1 MKGNGVLDLIHN
13 ITNMGMN
20 LSRIS
25 KTLITLVALL
35 NIIAMLVFEY
45 GLPSP
50 AVQAKETSTAVQGEE
65 KEIGTI
71 EAVEKE
77 KAEKEAEAVET
88 ALAREEEQGQEE
100 SEDAEDPEEDV
111 EEERDPDAPILELTD
126 DHIYLSVGDRFN
138 YMSYIKTM
146 KDVDGSDLSRYIH
159 LDRDVDTSVPGE
171 IELTYRI
178 TSVITGKSA
187 SKALLIT
194 IQ

>member
-1 MKGNGVLDLIHN
+1 
-13 ITNMGMN
+13 MN
-20 LSRIS
+20 LNQIS
-25 KTLITLVALL
+25 KWVITVLALL
-35 NIIAMLVFEY
+35 NIAAMLVFEY

-50 AVQAKETSTAVQGEE
+50 AARARENATDEQTEETEV
-65 KEIGTI
+65 GTI

-88 ALAREEEQGQEE
+88 ALAREEDQEE
-100 SEDAEDPEEDV
+100 NEDV
-111 EEERDPDAPILELTD
+111 DNAEEETEEEIDPNAPILELTD

-146 KDVDGSDLSRYIH
+146 KDVDGSDLSHYIH
-159 LDRDVDTSVPGE
+159 LDKNVDTSVPGE

>member
-1 MKGNGVLDLIHN
+1 
-13 ITNMGMN
+13 MGMN

-25 KTLITLVALL
+25 KWLITFLALI
-35 NIIAMLVFEY
+35 NIVAMLVFEY
-45 GLPSP
+45 GLSPSI
-50 AVQAKETSTAVQGEE
+50 ARTRENSTDTQVAE
-65 KEIGTI
+65 KDVGTI

-77 KAEKEAEAVET
+77 KAEKETEAAET
-88 ALAREEEQGQEE
+88 ALAREEEHEQEDDEYAEE
-100 SEDAEDPEEDV
+100 SEEEA
-111 EEERDPDAPILELTD
+111 EEEKDPNAPILELTD

-146 KDVDGSDLSRYIH
+146 KDVDGSDLSHYIH

-187 SKALLIT
+187 SKVLLIT

>member
-1 MKGNGVLDLIHN
+1 
-13 ITNMGMN
+13 MGMN
-20 LSRIS
+20 LNRIS
-25 KTLITLVALL
+25 KWVITIVALL
-35 NIIAMLVFEY
+35 NLVAMLAFEY

-50 AVQAKETSTAVQGEE
+50 AVQAKETSTAAHEE
-65 KEIGTI
+65 ENEIGTI
-71 EAVEKE
+71 EAIEKE

-100 SEDAEDPEEDV
+100 PEDAEDPEEDV

-126 DHIYLSVGDRFN
+126 DHIYLNVGERFN

-146 KDVDGSDLSRYIH
+146 KDVDGSDLSHYIH
-159 LDRDVDTSVPGE
+159 LDKNVDTSVPGE

-178 TSVITGKSA
+178 TRVITGKSA